1 MRRLDFISIIRIF
14 SVFSIIAFHSLCFY
28 KGNWLFLHTETI
40 PIWKVLAL
48 PLVKIGLFTFFFIS
62 GFLFGF
68 NSIEKGKYENISAFI
83 FTKIQRILLP
93 YLIWSFYMVASFS
106 FYIWHDIL
114 IGAAHLWFLLT
125 LFEMFIIIIVL
136 KKIQILNTNPYID
149 FITISLSFIL
159 LYAWRYSKE
168 YYYLLC
174 INNTLYYLPTFI
186 IGFYCAKYQLHHSS
200 KKKTSAIAFIIS
212 ITILF
217 VLSYLSTIESNT
229 PIEID
234 LAIRITSCIAAVS
247 ALVMT
252 NKIKIPNKY
261 TAIINNLDHNSMG
274 IYIFNQIVVFV
285 VLLIPVCR
293 QFLEIHYL
301 IGPFIIFF
309 VSFFIPWGL
318 AALFNKTKYLSWMIG
333 T

>member
-1 MRRLDFISIIRIF
+1 MV
-14 SVFSIIAFHSLCFY
+14 VF
-28 KGNWLFLHTETI
+28 
-40 PIWKVLAL
+40 
-48 PLVKIGLFTFFFIS
+48 
-62 GFLFGF
+62 
-68 NSIEKGKYENISAFI
+68 
-83 FTKIQRILLP
+83 
-93 YLIWSFYMVASFS
+93 FS
-106 FYIWHDIL
+106 FTPWTDLL
-114 IGAAHLWFLLT
+114 IGTNHLWFLLT

-136 KKIQILNTNPYID
+136 KNKLLLNTNPYID
-149 FITISLSFIL
+149 SIIISLSFFL
-159 LYAWRYSKE
+159 LYAWRTYIE
-168 YYYLLC
+168 RYYFLG
-174 INNTLYYLPTFI
+174 IDNTFNYLPAFL

-200 KKKTSAIAFIIS
+200 KRKTSAITFIIS

-217 VLSYLSTIESNT
+217 FLSYLSTIESNT
-229 PIEID
+229 SIEID
-234 LAIRITSCIAAVS
+234 LTIRIAACVAAVC

-252 NKIKIPNKY
+252 NNIMIPYKY
-261 TAIINNLDHNSMG
+261 ASIINNLDHNSMG